1 MKAWEIVSEDGID
14 GLVLGERPVPEPGP
28 GQVLVK
34 VSASS
39 INYRDLSTIL
49 APAARAIP
57 YPRIPNSDCAGTITG
72 LGDGVTDF
80 RQGDRV
86 MGCFFQNWTNGGITP
101 DAMASALG
109 GAIDGVLA
117 EYVVLEQTGVVATP
131 DHLDDDEAA
140 TLPCAALT
148 AWNAVGGSHPVKD
161 GDTVLLLGTGGVS
174 VFAQQFSSALGAK
187 TIVTSSSDEKLAR
200 IRELGATETI
210 NYANDADWEKTVLE
224 MTDGRGVDRVVEVGG
239 PGTLQKSITA
249 VRVGGK
255 VQLIGVLT
263 GGAGTIQPVDIMRKS
278 VTVRG
283 IYVGSRDL
291 FRQMNETISKHV
303 LRPVIDTTVA
313 FADAKAAYDKMKSAS
328 HFGKI
333 VIRLEG

>member
-1 MKAWEIVSEDGID
+1 MKAWEIVCEDGID
-14 GLVLGERPVPEPGP
+14 GLTLNERPVPEPGS
-28 GQVLVK
+28 GQVLIK

-39 INYRDLSTIL
+39 INYRDLSTVL
-49 APAARAIP
+49 GPAARGIP
-57 YPRIPNSDCAGTITG
+57 YPRIPNSDCSGVIAAI
-72 LGDGVTDF
+72 GDGVGEF
-80 RQGDRV
+80 KPGDRV
-86 MGCFFQNWTNGGITP
+86 MGCFFQKWQDGAITP

-117 EYVVLEQTGVVATP
+117 EYVVLEQSGVVATP
-131 DHLDDDEAA
+131 EHLSDVEAA

-174 VFAQQFSSALGAK
+174 VFAQQFATALGAK
-187 TIVTSSSDEKLAR
+187 TIVTSSSDIKLAR
-200 IRELGATETI
+200 IGELGATETI
-210 NYANDADWEKTVLE
+210 NYANVPDWEKTVVEL
-224 MTDGRGVDRVVEVGG
+224 TDGGGVDRVVEVGG
-239 PGTLQKSITA
+239 PGTLQKSIAA

-255 VQLIGVLT
+255 IQLIGVLT
-263 GGAGTIQPVDIMRKS
+263 DVSGTIQPIDIMRKS

-291 FRQMNETISKHV
+291 FRGMNEGITENA
-303 LRPVIDTTVA
+303 LRPVIDEVFD
-313 FADAKAAYDKMKSAS
+313 FADAKAAYHKMKGAS

-333 VIRLEG
+333 VISIGN